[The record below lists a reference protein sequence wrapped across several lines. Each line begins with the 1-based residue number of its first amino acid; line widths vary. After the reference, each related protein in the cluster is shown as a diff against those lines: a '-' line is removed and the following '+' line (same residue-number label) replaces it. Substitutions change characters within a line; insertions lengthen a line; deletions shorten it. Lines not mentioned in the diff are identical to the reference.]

1 MQIKKFLATEVVV
14 SVIGGGAVGVVA
26 AAQSN
31 TPAPVTSPVVV
42 SPQVDKEVPDANE
55 PADVAGAAEVKDAN
69 EPADV
74 AGAAEVKDA
83 NEPADKAEAPEAVDP
98 NEQAKLQ
105 KAATITKD
113 QATAA
118 ALAQVSGTVK
128 SVELEDE
135 NGTVVY
141 GVSVL
146 GADGKGYDVKVDAA
160 TGKVLKSEADD
171 QEEK

>member
-1 MQIKKFLATEVVV
+1 MQIKKFLATAVVV

-31 TPAPVTSPVVV
+31 IPAPVSSPAVV
-42 SPQVDKEVPDANE
+42 SPQVDKEIPDATE
-55 PADVAGAAEVKDAN
+55 P
-69 EPADV
+69 

-105 KAATITKD
+105 KAATLTQD
-113 QATAA
+113 QASAA
-118 ALAQVSGTVK
+118 ALAQVKGTVK

-141 GVSVL
+141 GVQVL

-160 TGKVLKSEADD
+160 TGKVLKADADD
-171 QEEK
+171 GKE

>member
-1 MQIKKFLATEVVV
+1 MKIKKFLATAVVL

-26 AAQSN
+26 AAQSQQ
-31 TPAPVTSPVVV
+31 PAAVVPTAAV
-42 SPQVDKEVPDANE
+42 ESTAPDKEIPDAAE
-55 PADVAGAAEVKDAN
+55 PAELKDAS
-69 EPADV
+69 
-74 AGAAEVKDA
+74 
-83 NEPADKAEAPEAVDP
+83 EPADKADKAETPEAVDP

-105 KAATITKD
+105 KAATITQD
-113 QATAA
+113 QASAA
-118 ALAQVSGTVK
+118 ALASVKGTVK

-171 QEEK
+171 QEGE